1 MPKMEFRSN
10 AKPSTYAY
18 PPPLEEKKEKEREKV
33 TTAVLS
39 ITAKARKKEVEK
51 KEREEKMEVVSKI
64 LLGIYFLDFMHFMFI
79 KWCIIK
85 IQRLEIKYLNGGF
98 YN

>member
-51 KEREEKMEVVSKI
+51 KEREEKMEVVSEI
-64 LLGIYFLDFMHFMFI
+64 LLDIFAKLFEFYFLV
-79 KWCIIK
+79 KIK
-85 IQRLEIKYLNGGF
+85 IKKLELMYLNGNF
-98 YN
+98 YYS

>member
-1 MPKMEFRSN
+1 MEFRSN

-51 KEREEKMEVVSKI
+51 KEREEKMEVVSIFYLKNS
-64 LLGIYFLDFMHFMFI
+64 FLTY
-79 KWCIIK
+79 KKYTYIK
-85 IQRLEIKYLNGGF
+85 IIRKPIF
-98 YN
+98 FF